1 MNALEALRLANSSG
15 SEAMLHASTLAK
27 RRAVVG
33 EAIGTT
39 WHPAVIVGVGF
50 AAGALFGRVVAS
62 HPKLSGA
69 GAFLLAML
77 RTAPHETLWRMWG
90 FGPDE
95 APPA

>member
-1 MNALEALRLANSSG
+1 MNAIEALRLANSSG

-27 RRAVVG
+27 RRDVVG
-33 EAIGTT
+33 ETIGTQ
-39 WHPAVIVGVGF
+39 WHPAVVIAVGF
-50 AAGALFGRVVAS
+50 AAGALLGRVVAS

-69 GAFLLAML
+69 GAFALAML

-90 FGPDE
+90 FGSDA